1 MDGRNEDVWDGM
13 TAHVREA
20 GRRWCRRVQRR
31 DRQETWRVRSGQEV
45 EDGVKEE
52 DEKESQWRRMIPWP
66 MKDES
71 KNEDESFN
79 RTNTRGE

>member
-1 MDGRNEDVWDGM
+1 MGWM
-13 TAHVREA
+13 TAHVREVKL
-20 GRRWCRRVQRR
+20 RWCRRVQRR

-45 EDGVKEE
+45 EDGVREE
-52 DEKESQWRRMIPWP
+52 DEKESRWRRTIPWL

-71 KNEDESFN
+71 KEEDESFN